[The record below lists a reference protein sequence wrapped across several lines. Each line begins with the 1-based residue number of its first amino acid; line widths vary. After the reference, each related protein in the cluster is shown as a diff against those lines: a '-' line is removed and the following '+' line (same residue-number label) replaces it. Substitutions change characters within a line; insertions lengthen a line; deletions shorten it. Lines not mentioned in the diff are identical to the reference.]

1 MRTFKIIAA
10 TLAVA
15 LGTSIFSG
23 AMAQEQKGLDNKAKR
38 DPYYESL
45 KGKKVVFVPLA
56 MGFDLTEGWAAI
68 MKRQAEDLGYSF
80 EIRDPN
86 WSTDAGT
93 RAITAIIAEKPDL
106 AIIHNPDLQSYA
118 RLQQRMVKEGIKV
131 LQVNLETTTATDY
144 YVGADWVKVGLI
156 QADALVEK
164 CGKGSGTS
172 GKIAILEG
180 QPTAASNLYELY
192 AYYKIFGEHPEIK
205 IVADQAATYD
215 PAKARAITETVLQ
228 QHPDLCGIV
237 GNWDNQDV
245 GAGAAVEAAG
255 KSDQVYIVTSG
266 GGSQTGCDNINKGLL
281 DLIVSYDVP
290 LQGNSLNQAIV
301 ELLLSPAKSGE
312 IQTTYFTPLTL
323 QTKEWVASHNCWTLD
338 QLK

>member
-1 MRTFKIIAA
+1 MKARRLLAILLA
-10 TLAVA
+10 TGVLASTAVA
-15 LGTSIFSG
+15 
-23 AMAQEQKGLDNKAKR
+23 EEKGLDNAVKR
-38 DPYYESL
+38 GPYYEGV

-68 MKRQAEDLGYSF
+68 MRRQAEDLGYSF

-118 RLQQRMVKEGIKV
+118 RLEQRMVKAGIKV
-131 LQVNLETTTATDY
+131 LQVNLETTNPTDY

-156 QADALVEK
+156 EAQALVDH
-164 CGKGSGTS
+164 CGAGTGTS
-172 GKIAILEG
+172 GKVAILEG

-192 AYYKIFGEHPEIK
+192 AYYHVFADHPEIQV
-205 IVADQAATYD
+205 VADQAATYD

-255 KSDQVYIVTSG
+255 KADQVFIVTSG
-266 GGSQTGCDNINKGLL
+266 GGSKTGCDNIEKGLL

-290 LQGNSLNQAIV
+290 LQGDSLNQAIV
-301 ELLLSPAKSGE
+301 ELLLSPAKAGE

-323 QTKEWVASHNCWTLD
+323 QTKDTISPRSCWTLD
-338 QLK
+338 QLQ

>member
-1 MRTFKIIAA
+1 MKTFKIIATA
-10 TLAVA
+10 LTLA
-15 LGTSIFSG
+15 LGAATFSS
-23 AMAQEQKGLDNKAKR
+23 AMAQDQKGLDNKVKR
-38 DPYYESL
+38 DPYYENL

-80 EIRDPN
+80 DIRDPN

-118 RLQQRMVKEGIKV
+118 RLEQRMVKEGIKV
-131 LQVNLETTTATDY
+131 LQVNLETTVPTDS

-156 QADALVEK
+156 QADALVKK

-172 GKIAILEG
+172 GKVAILEG

-192 AYYKIFGEHPEIK
+192 AYYKVFADNPEIK
-205 IVADQAATYD
+205 VVADQAATYD

-266 GGSQTGCDNINKGLL
+266 GGSQTGCDNIKKGLL

-290 LQGNSLNQAIV
+290 LQGNALNQSIV
-301 ELLLSPAKSGE
+301 DLLNSPFKAGE
-312 IQTTYFTPLTL
+312 IKSTYFTPLTL

>member
-10 TLAVA
+10 ALAVA
-15 LGTSIFSG
+15 LGTSVFSG

-118 RLQQRMVKEGIKV
+118 RLEQRMVKEGIKV
-131 LQVNLETTTATDY
+131 LQVNLETTVPTDY

-156 QADALVEK
+156 QADALVKK

-172 GKIAILEG
+172 GKVAILEG

-192 AYYKIFGEHPEIK
+192 AYYKIFAENPEIK
-205 IVADQAATYD
+205 VVADQAATYD

-290 LQGNSLNQAIV
+290 LQGNALNQAIV
-301 ELLLSPAKSGE
+301 ELLLSPAKAGE

>member
-1 MRTFKIIAA
+1 
-10 TLAVA
+10 
-15 LGTSIFSG
+15 
-23 AMAQEQKGLDNKAKR
+23 
-38 DPYYESL
+38 
-45 KGKKVVFVPLA
+45 
-56 MGFDLTEGWAAI
+56 
-68 MKRQAEDLGYSF
+68 MKRQAQDLGYDF

-118 RLQQRMVKEGIKV
+118 RLEQRMVKEGIKV
-131 LQVNLETTTATDY
+131 LQVNLETTNPTDY

-156 QADALVEK
+156 EAKALVDK

-172 GKIAILEG
+172 GKVAILEG

-192 AYYKIFGEHPEIK
+192 AYYKIFGENPEIK
-205 IVADQAATYD
+205 VVADQAATYD

-245 GAGAAVEAAG
+245 GAGAAVQAAG
-255 KSDQVYIVTSG
+255 KSDQVFIVTSG
-266 GGSQTGCDNINKGLL
+266 GGSQTGCDNIKKGLL
-281 DLIVSYDVP
+281 DMIVSYDVP
-290 LQGNSLNQAIV
+290 LQGDSLNQAIV
-301 ELLLSPAKSGE
+301 ELLLSPAKAGE
-312 IQTTYFTPLTL
+312 IQSTYFTPLTI
-323 QTKEWVASHNCWTLD
+323 QTKDTISSRNCWTLD

>member
-1 MRTFKIIAA
+1 MRLTRIIPALVAGALFATGAIAA
-10 TLAVA
+10 D
-15 LGTSIFSG
+15 
-23 AMAQEQKGLDNKAKR
+23 EKGLDNHVKR
-38 DPYYESL
+38 DPYYSSL

-68 MKRQAEDLGYSF
+68 MKKQAADLGYSF

-118 RLQQRMVKEGIKV
+118 RLEQRMVQAGIKV
-131 LQVNLETTTATDY
+131 LQVNLETTVPTDY
-144 YVGADWVKVGLI
+144 YIGADWVKVGLI
-156 QADALVEK
+156 EAEALVKK
-164 CGKGSGTS
+164 CGTGSGTS
-172 GKIAILEG
+172 GKVAILEG

-192 AYYKIFGEHPEIK
+192 AYYKIFGADPAIK

-245 GAGAAVEAAG
+245 GAGAAVQAAG
-255 KSDQVYIVTSG
+255 KSDQVFIVTSG
-266 GGSQTGCDNINKGLL
+266 GGSKTGCDNIEKGLL
-281 DLIVSYDVP
+281 DMIVSYDVP
-290 LQGNSLNQAIV
+290 LQGDSLNQAIV
-301 ELLLSPAKSGE
+301 QLLLSPAKAGE
-312 IQTTYFTPLTL
+312 IQSTYFTPLTI
-323 QTKEWVASHNCWTLD
+323 QTKESISPRTCWTLD

>member
-1 MRTFKIIAA
+1 MKLLPALVGAA
-10 TLAVA
+10 FLATA
-15 LGTSIFSG
+15 
-23 AMAQEQKGLDNKAKR
+23 AHAEDKGLDNHVKL
-38 DPYYESL
+38 DPYYNGL

-68 MKRQAEDLGYSF
+68 MKKQAADLGYSF
-80 EIRDPN
+80 DIRDPN

-118 RLQQRMVKEGIKV
+118 RLEQRMVQAGIKV
-131 LQVNLETTTATDY
+131 LQVNLETTNPTDY

-156 QADALVEK
+156 EAEALVKK
-164 CGKGSGTS
+164 CGTGSGTS
-172 GKIAILEG
+172 GKVAILEG

-192 AYYKIFGEHPEIK
+192 AYYKIFGQDPAIK

-245 GAGAAVEAAG
+245 GAGAAVQAAG

-266 GGSQTGCDNINKGLL
+266 GGSKTGCDNIEKGLL

-290 LQGNSLNQAIV
+290 LQGDSLNQAIV
-301 ELLLSPAKSGE
+301 QLLLSPAKAGE
-312 IQTTYFTPLTL
+312 IQSTYFTPLTL
-323 QTKEWVASHNCWTLD
+323 QTKETISSRNCWTLD

>member
-1 MRTFKIIAA
+1 MRIPGILAA
-10 TLAVA
+10 ALSLTLGASV
-15 LGTSIFSG
+15 FSG
-23 AMAQEQKGLDNKAKR
+23 TQAEEQKGLDNHIKR

-68 MKRQAEDLGYSF
+68 MKKQAADLGYSF

-118 RLQQRMVKEGIKV
+118 RLEQRMVKEGIKV
-131 LQVNLETTTATDY
+131 LQVNLETTVPTDY

-156 QADALVEK
+156 EAQALVDK
-164 CGKGSGTS
+164 CGKGTGTS
-172 GKIAILEG
+172 GKVAILEG

-192 AYYKIFGEHPEIK
+192 AYYKIFAEHPEITV
-205 IVADQAATYD
+205 VADQAATYD

-255 KSDQVYIVTSG
+255 KADQVFIVTSG
-266 GGSQTGCDNINKGLL
+266 GGSQTGCDNIKKGLL
-281 DLIVSYDVP
+281 DMIVSYDVP
-290 LQGNSLNQAIV
+290 LQGDSLNQAIV
-301 ELLLSPAKSGE
+301 ELLLSPAKAGE
-312 IQTTYFTPLTL
+312 IQTTYFTPLTI
-323 QTKEWVASHNCWTLD
+323 QTKDTISSRNCRALD

>member
-1 MRTFKIIAA
+1 
-10 TLAVA
+10 
-15 LGTSIFSG
+15 
-23 AMAQEQKGLDNKAKR
+23 
-38 DPYYESL
+38 
-45 KGKKVVFVPLA
+45 
-56 MGFDLTEGWAAI
+56 
-68 MKRQAEDLGYSF
+68 
-80 EIRDPN
+80 
-86 WSTDAGT
+86 
-93 RAITAIIAEKPDL
+93 
-106 AIIHNPDLQSYA
+106 
-118 RLQQRMVKEGIKV
+118 MVKEGIKV
-131 LQVNLETTTATDY
+131 LQVNLETTNPTDY

-156 QADALVEK
+156 EAQVLVKK

-172 GKIAILEG
+172 GKVAILEG

-192 AYYKIFGEHPEIK
+192 AYYKVFGENPEIK

-266 GGSQTGCDNINKGLL
+266 GGSQTGCDNIKKGLL

-290 LQGNSLNQAIV
+290 LQGNALNQAIV
-301 ELLLSPAKSGE
+301 ELLNSPAKAGE
-312 IQTTYFTPLTL
+312 IQSTYFTPLTL
-323 QTKEWVASHNCWTLD
+323 QTKDWVATHNCWTLD

>member
-1 MRTFKIIAA
+1 MRTVKIIAA
-10 TLAVA
+10 ALSLA
-15 LGTSIFSG
+15 LGAATFSG
-23 AMAQEQKGLDNKAKR
+23 AMAQDQKGLDNKAKR
-38 DPYYESL
+38 DPYYEGL

-68 MKRQAEDLGYSF
+68 MKKQAADLGYSF

-118 RLQQRMVKEGIKV
+118 RLEQRMVKEGIKV
-131 LQVNLETTTATDY
+131 LQVNLETTVPTDY

-156 QADALVEK
+156 QADALVKK

-172 GKIAILEG
+172 GKVAILEG

-192 AYYKIFGEHPEIK
+192 AYYKVFADNPEIK
-205 IVADQAATYD
+205 VVADQAATYD

-266 GGSQTGCDNINKGLL
+266 GGSQTGCDNIKKGLL

-290 LQGNSLNQAIV
+290 LQGDSLNQAIV
-301 ELLLSPAKSGE
+301 ELLNSPTKAGE
-312 IQTTYFTPLTL
+312 IQSTYFTPLTL
-323 QTKEWVASHNCWTLD
+323 QTKEWVSSHNCWTLD